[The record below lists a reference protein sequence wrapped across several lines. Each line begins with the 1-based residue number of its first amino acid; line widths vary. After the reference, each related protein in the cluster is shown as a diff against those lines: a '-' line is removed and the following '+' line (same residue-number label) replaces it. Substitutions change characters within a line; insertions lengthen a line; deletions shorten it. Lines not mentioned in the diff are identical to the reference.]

1 MVFKNTEDIFFF
13 IKKRCNTFFIL
24 PYIWLQIN
32 GRFIKD
38 GHGGAEELNIL
49 LFMLHIFYET
59 LGGLFSKFRSQE

>member
-38 GHGGAEELNIL
+38 GHGG
-49 LFMLHIFYET
+49 
-59 LGGLFSKFRSQE
+59 GGGVKHPVVHATYFL